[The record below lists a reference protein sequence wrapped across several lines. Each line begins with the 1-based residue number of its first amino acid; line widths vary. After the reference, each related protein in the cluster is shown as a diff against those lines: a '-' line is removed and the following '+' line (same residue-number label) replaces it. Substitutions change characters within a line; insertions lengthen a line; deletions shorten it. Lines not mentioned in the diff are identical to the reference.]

1 MIDHAA
7 LARIPVG
14 RADLPERYEAAT
26 QALAECTR
34 IDECK
39 DWADKAQAL
48 ASYARQAQ
56 DDTLEK
62 HSIRIRA
69 RAIRRAGELL
79 RAHNSQGRRTDQLS
93 EGVRGKLTQ
102 GGAEAMAEVQTA

>member
-7 LARIPVG
+7 LARIPIG
-14 RADLPERYEAAT
+14 RADLPERYQAAT

-62 HSIRIRA
+62 HALRIRA

-79 RAHNSQGRRTDQLS
+79 RTFQTGPKGGRPSGNGRGAPTVSQP
-93 EGVRGKLTQ
+93 
-102 GGAEAMAEVQTA
+102 